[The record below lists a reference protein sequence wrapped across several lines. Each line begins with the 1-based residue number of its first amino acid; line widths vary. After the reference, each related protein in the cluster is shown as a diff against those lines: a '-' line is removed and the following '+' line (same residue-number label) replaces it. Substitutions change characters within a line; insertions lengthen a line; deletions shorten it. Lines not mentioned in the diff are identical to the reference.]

1 MKSLVLTLAMIG
13 YSEIMVDIY
22 VEKLKFTTDSMVDKF
37 KKLVDNDTVT
47 EKDVTGISLLK
58 YSNGAQSAPLCP

>member
-1 MKSLVLTLAMIG
+1 MLHLRNLG
-13 YSEIMVDIY
+13 YSEIMVDSY
-22 VEKLKFTTDSMVDKF
+22 TDNLKFTTDLMVDKL

>member
-1 MKSLVLTLAMIG
+1 
-13 YSEIMVDIY
+13 MVDSY
-22 VEKLKFTTDSMVDKF
+22 TDNLKFTTDLMVDKL

>member
-1 MKSLVLTLAMIG
+1 
-13 YSEIMVDIY
+13 MVDIY